1 MSRARGCLLSSVD
14 GASLSSDS
22 ITHHLGELSFSP
34 LQKGLSQMALLTF
47 TLTHGGVGAHKTPT
61 WVSSY
66 SIPPVVYNPALLYVH
81 VNQEGLEYICLG
93 GGGSFM

>member
-1 MSRARGCLLSSVD
+1 
-14 GASLSSDS
+14 
-22 ITHHLGELSFSP
+22 
-34 LQKGLSQMALLTF
+34 MALLTF

-93 GGGSFM
+93 GVEAHLCDYGEAFVLAG